1 VEAKVNSR
9 VLSADWIVPVT
20 TPPIRHGQLV
30 IDNHRIVWLG
40 PSDKLPE
47 RWRSAP
53 VEHLAGVLT
62 PGLVNAHT
70 HLQYTHF
77 EKVGQQKYSSFEEW
91 ADAFDV
97 LYDAVSD
104 AKTWR
109 SAAADGVRQAV
120 ESGTTVFAEIVTN
133 DEARGILSETG
144 VHGIEYLE
152 AIGHFDIRWKNGA
165 RDEFIARLEQPST
178 VTVGISPHAPYS
190 LDGSV
195 IKDLLS
201 IAAERNMRVHSHF
214 AESSKEADLYRDG
227 DGTVISFSGTL
238 RDEFEL
244 VRAGGTGFT
253 SAAYAESLG
262 LLNSRTHLAHAI
274 YLDREERDLVLSR
287 GAQVVLCPRSN
298 AVIGL
303 DAPPIAAYLSE
314 GHEIAVGTDSL
325 ASSPSLDLMADVK
338 LLAEL
343 AIQQGYENSDL
354 YVRLFRAATTGGA
367 KAMGMAEG
375 SGYGALAPGGP
386 ADLALFDIAVEGDN
400 VEKALVLSAS
410 GNCIRTISAGKTIFD
425 RNAEA

>member
-1 VEAKVNSR
+1 MQSS
-9 VLSADWIVPVT
+9 VLTADWVVPVIA
-20 TPPIRHGQLV
+20 PPIKNGKV
-30 IDNHRIVWLG
+30 VVEGNRIVWLG
-40 PSDKLPE
+40 PSEKLPT
-47 RWRSAP
+47 RWAAVP
-53 VEHLAGVLT
+53 VEVLHGVLT

-77 EKVGQQKYSSFEEW
+77 EKVGQQRYSSFEQW
-91 ADAFDV
+91 ADAFDLV
-97 LYDAVSD
+97 YDNVSD
-104 AKTWR
+104 SESWR
-109 SAAADGVRQAV
+109 TAAAEGVQQAIK
-120 ESGTTVFAEIVTN
+120 SGTTVFAEIVTN
-133 DEARGILSETG
+133 DEARGMLSQAG

-152 AIGHFDIRWKNGA
+152 AVGHFDVRWQNGA
-165 RDEFIARLEQPST
+165 RDEFLARLDQPSR

-195 IKDLLS
+195 IRDLLC

-214 AESSKEADLYRDG
+214 AESSKEADLYRNG

-244 VRAGGTGFT
+244 VRTGGTGNT
-253 SAAYAESLG
+253 SAEYADSLG

-274 YLDREERDLVLSR
+274 YLDREERDLVLER

-303 DAPPIAAYLSE
+303 DAPPVAAYLAE

-343 AIQQGYENSDL
+343 ALQQGYKDQDL

-367 KAMGMAEG
+367 KALGLAEG

-386 ADLALFDIAVEGDN
+386 ADMALFAIEVTGNE
-400 VEKALVLSAS
+400 VEKALVVSGA
-410 GNCIRTISAGKTIFD
+410 GNCIQTIAGGKTIYKLGTD
-425 RNAEA
+425 